1 MVPLCLQIFTQ
12 SAFYDVDATSVKK
25 KRSVKRNLEN
35 VSLVTTTS
43 RKQHAVFGKVIICP
57 CYCIVFESGL
67 MFDNLKSAYRVH
79 GVEGIQNLLTE
90 KRDNGG
96 TRVTKNAAVIDK
108 IVQYFT

>member
-1 MVPLCLQIFTQ
+1 MKAPASSRTMPFLKEGEIHRR
-12 SAFYDVDATSVKK
+12 KK
-25 KRSVKRNLEN
+25 CSERLKELDRKTFDQ
-35 VSLVTTTS
+35 LVT
-43 RKQHAVFGKVIICP
+43 GKSMINFIAHRMA
-57 CYCIVFESGL
+57 ESGL

-96 TRVTKNAAVIDK
+96 PRVTKNAAVIDR